1 MTGVTE
7 NPESVFRPGQ
17 REKPAPCQAS
27 CPNCGDIRGWIGV
40 IAQRSKT
47 GIGREDAYA
56 RAWRMITDVNPFPAV
71 LGRICPHPCESGC
84 NRSEKDGAVA
94 INSLERFLGDWA
106 IAAKLPLEELEV
118 DPKQESIGVIGAGPS
133 GLSFAYQMA
142 RRGYPVT
149 VYDEHEQAGGM
160 LRHGIPDYRLPP
172 QVLDREIQRILDL
185 GVALELNTRVGS
197 DVTIAQLRERHD
209 ILFLGVGAQKSLPLS
224 IPGARGPGA
233 WTGVE
238 YLARVNRGEA
248 VDLGQRVVVVGGG
261 DTAIDAARSAR
272 RAGSDVTILYRRS
285 REEMPADAGEIEDAH
300 AEGVRVRFLAS
311 PVEIKRSDGRIVGL
325 VALRNELGEPDDSG
339 RRRPLPVAGSEHEL
353 PADAFI
359 AAVSQEPD
367 WRGLEAFHG
376 EGRWLVSNEIGR
388 IDDGVWA
395 GGDVLGLGIA
405 GMAIFHGRRA
415 AETVHADLRGPVSG
429 ATAPG
434 AASSEM
440 ARSAAATD
448 GGRGAADSGPQVPI
462 GADRLRMDLY
472 APRPPAEP
480 EHLPAESALADAS
493 AEVSFRLTEEQF
505 LAEVERCLSCGKC
518 FGCEHCFM
526 YCTPLCFSRVE
537 EAEPGSYF
545 ALALERCEECGKCVE
560 ICPSGF
566 LELI

>member
-1 MTGVTE
+1 MTGD
-7 NPESVFRPGQ
+7 PESVFRPGQ

-47 GIGREDAYA
+47 GVGREDAYA

-94 INSLERFLGDWA
+94 INALERFLGDWA
-106 IAAKLPLEELEV
+106 IAAKLPLEELETE
-118 DPKQESIGVIGAGPS
+118 PKQESIGVIGAGPS

-149 VYDEHEQAGGM
+149 VYDEHEVAGGM

-172 QVLDREIQRILDL
+172 HVLDGEIRRILDL
-185 GVALELNTRVGS
+185 GVALELNTRVGR
-197 DVTIAQLRERHD
+197 DVTIAQLRDRHD
-209 ILFLGVGAQKSLPLS
+209 VLFLGVGAQRSLPLD

-248 VDLGQRVVVVGGG
+248 VDLGRRVVVVGGG
-261 DTAIDAARSAR
+261 DTAVDAARTAR
-272 RAGSDVTILYRRS
+272 RAGSDVTILYRRA
-285 REEMPADAGEIEDAH
+285 REEMPADEAEIDEAL
-300 AEGVRVRFLAS
+300 AEGVRIDLLTS
-311 PVEIKRSDGRIVGL
+311 PVEIKRNDGRMVGL
-325 VALRNELGEPDDSG
+325 VALRNELGEPDGSG
-339 RRRPLPVAGSEHEL
+339 RRRPVPVAGSEHDIL
-353 PADAFI
+353 ADAVI

-367 WRGLEAFHG
+367 WLGLEAFCG
-376 EGRWLVSNEIGR
+376 DGRWLVSDDIGR
-388 IDDGVWA
+388 IDDDVWA

-415 AETVHADLRGPVSG
+415 AETVHADLRGTHPG
-429 ATAPG
+429 AGAPG
-434 AASSEM
+434 AAAIHDE
-440 ARSAAATD
+440 RD
-448 GGRGAADSGPQVPI
+448 GADSGSQVPI

-480 EHLPAESALADAS
+480 EHLPVEAALADAQ
-493 AEVSFRLTEEQF
+493 AEVGLRLTEEQF

-545 ALALERCEECGKCVE
+545 ALALEQCEECGKCVE
-560 ICPSGF
+560 ICPCGF

>member
-7 NPESVFRPGQ
+7 NPPSVFRPSQ

-47 GIGREDAYA
+47 GVGREDAYA

-94 INSLERFLGDWA
+94 INALERFLGDWA
-106 IAAKLPLEELEV
+106 IAASLPLEELEV
-118 DPKQESIGVIGAGPS
+118 VPKPESIGAIGAGPA

-149 VYDEHEQAGGM
+149 VYDEHDEAGGM

-172 QVLDREIQRILDL
+172 QILDREIQRILDL
-185 GVALELNTRVGS
+185 GVALELNTRVGR
-197 DVTIAQLRERHD
+197 DVTIDQLRERHEV
-209 ILFLGVGAQKSLPLS
+209 LFLGVGAQKSLPLD
-224 IPGARGPGA
+224 IPGAAGPGT

-238 YLARVNRGEA
+238 YLARVNRGEI

-261 DTAIDAARSAR
+261 DTAVDAARTAR
-272 RAGSDVTILYRRS
+272 RAGSDVTIVYRRS
-285 REEMPADAGEIEDAH
+285 REEMPADAGEVEDAL
-300 AEGVRVRFLAS
+300 AEGVRVRFLTS
-311 PVEIKRSDGRIVGL
+311 PIEIKRSDGRIIGL
-325 VALRNELGEPDDSG
+325 VALRNELGESDGSG
-339 RRRPLPVAGSEHEL
+339 RRRPLPITGSEHDL
-353 PADAFI
+353 PADAI
-359 AAVSQEPD
+359 VAAVSQEPD

-376 EGRWLVSNEIGR
+376 KGRWLVSNEIGR
-388 IDDGVWA
+388 IDDDVWA

-415 AETVHADLRGPVSG
+415 AEKVHADLRGRDSS
-429 ATAPG
+429 ATP
-434 AASSEM
+434 
-440 ARSAAATD
+440 RSAAGEPARSSPTIDGERGTD
-448 GGRGAADSGPQVPI
+448 DSGPRAPI
-462 GADRLRMDLY
+462 AADRLRMDLY

-480 EHLPAESALADAS
+480 EHLPVEAALADPC
-493 AEVSFRLTEEQF
+493 AEVSLRLTEEQF

-537 EAEPGSYF
+537 EPEPGSYF

-560 ICPSGF
+560 ICPCGF
-566 LELI
+566 LELP

>member
-1 MTGVTE
+1 VTE

-17 REKPAPCQAS
+17 REKPAPCQAN

-47 GIGREDAYA
+47 GVGREDAYA

-94 INSLERFLGDWA
+94 INALERFLGDWA
-106 IAAKLPLEELEV
+106 IGVELPLERLET

-149 VYDEHEQAGGM
+149 VYDEHQVAGGM
-160 LRHGIPDYRLPP
+160 LRHGIPDYRLPSP
-172 QVLDREIQRILDL
+172 VLDEEIQRILDL
-185 GVALELNTRVGS
+185 GVALELNTRVGR
-197 DVTIAQLRERHD
+197 DVTIAQLRGRHD
-209 ILFLGVGAQKSLPLS
+209 VLFLGVGAQKSFPLG
-224 IPGARGPGA
+224 IPGEQGPGA

-238 YLARVNRGEA
+238 YLARANRGEA
-248 VDLGQRVVVVGGG
+248 ADLGQRVVVVGGG
-261 DTAIDAARSAR
+261 DTAVDAARTAR

-285 REEMPADAGEIEDAH
+285 REEMPADAGEVEEAL
-300 AEGVRVRFLAS
+300 AEGIKIRFLTS
-311 PVEIKRSDGRIVGL
+311 PAEIKRTDDRIVGL
-325 VALRNELGEPDDSG
+325 AALRNELGEPDGSG
-339 RRRPLPVAGSEHEL
+339 RRRPVPVAGSEHDV
-353 PADAFI
+353 PADALI

-367 WRGLEAFHG
+367 WQGLESFCG
-376 EGRWLVSNEIGR
+376 DGRWLASNDVGR
-388 IDDGVWA
+388 IDDDVWA

-415 AETVHADLRGPVSG
+415 AETVHADLRGERDESN
-429 ATAPG
+429 T
-434 AASSEM
+434 
-440 ARSAAATD
+440 
-448 GGRGAADSGPQVPI
+448 GPQVPI
-462 GADRLRMDLY
+462 GADEVRMDLY
-472 APRPPAEP
+472 APRPPAKP
-480 EHLPAESALADAS
+480 EHLPVEAALADAD
-493 AEVSFRLTEEQF
+493 AEVSLRLTEEQF

-537 EAEPGSYF
+537 EAEPGAYF
-545 ALALERCEECGKCVE
+545 TLALERCEECGKCVE
-560 ICPSGF
+560 ICPCGF

>member
-1 MTGVTE
+1 MSE
-7 NPESVFRPGQ
+7 NPESVFRPRQ

-47 GIGREDAYA
+47 GVGREDAYA

-84 NRSEKDGAVA
+84 NRSEKDDAVS
-94 INSLERFLGDWA
+94 INALERFLGDWA
-106 IAAKLPLEELEV
+106 IAAKLPLEELEG

-149 VYDEHEQAGGM
+149 VYDEHEVAGGM

-172 QVLDREIQRILDL
+172 QVLDGEIQRILDL
-185 GVALELNTRVGS
+185 GVALELNTRVGR

-209 ILFLGVGAQKSLPLS
+209 VLFLGVGAQKSLPLA
-224 IPGARGPGA
+224 IPGAQGPGA

-238 YLARVNRGEA
+238 YLARVNRGES
-248 VDLGQRVVVVGGG
+248 VDLGRRVVVVGGG
-261 DTAIDAARSAR
+261 DTAVDAARTAR

-285 REEMPADAGEIEDAH
+285 QEEMPADAGEVEEALG
-300 AEGVRVRFLAS
+300 EGIRIRFLTS
-311 PVEIKRSDGRIVGL
+311 PAEIKRQDGRVVGL
-325 VALRNELGEPDDSG
+325 VALRNELGAADGSG
-339 RRRPLPVAGSEHEL
+339 RRRPVPVAGSEHDV
-353 PADAFI
+353 PTDAFI

-367 WRGLEAFHG
+367 WRGLESFHG
-376 EGRWLVSNEIGR
+376 EGRWLVSNDVGR

-415 AETVHADLRGPVSG
+415 AERVHADLRGPLSEAG
-429 ATAPG
+429 AR
-434 AASSEM
+434 SEGM
-440 ARSAAATD
+440 ARSVAAID
-448 GGRGAADSGPQVPI
+448 GERDAADSGPPVPI
-462 GADRLRMDLY
+462 GADRLRLDLY
-472 APRPPAEP
+472 TSRPPAKP
-480 EHLPAESALADAS
+480 EHLPVEAALADAK
-493 AEVSFRLTEEQF
+493 AEVSLRLTEEQF

-545 ALALERCEECGKCVE
+545 ALALDRCEECGKCVE
-560 ICPSGF
+560 ICPCGF

>member
-7 NPESVFRPGQ
+7 DPASVFRPGQ
-17 REKPAPCQAS
+17 REKPTPCQAS

-47 GIGREDAYA
+47 GVGREDAYA

-94 INSLERFLGDWA
+94 INALERFLGDWA
-106 IAAKLPLEELEV
+106 IATKLPLEELEG

-149 VYDEHEQAGGM
+149 VYDEHEVAGGM

-172 QVLDREIQRILDL
+172 QVLDGEIQRILDL
-185 GVALELNTRVGS
+185 GVALELNTRVGR

-209 ILFLGVGAQKSLPLS
+209 ILFLGVGAQKSLPLA

-238 YLARVNRGEA
+238 YLARANRGEA
-248 VDLGQRVVVVGGG
+248 VDLGRRVVVVGGG
-261 DTAIDAARSAR
+261 DTAVDAARTAR
-272 RAGSDVTILYRRS
+272 RAGSDVTILYRRT
-285 REEMPADAGEIEDAH
+285 REEMPADAGDVEEVL
-300 AEGVRVRFLAS
+300 AEGIKITFLTS
-311 PVEIKRSDGRIVGL
+311 PAEIKRSDGRIVGL
-325 VALRNELGEPDDSG
+325 VALRNEPGEPDGSG
-339 RRRPLPVAGSEHEL
+339 RRRPVPVEGSEHDV
-353 PADAFI
+353 PADALI

-367 WRGLEAFHG
+367 WRGLEAFCG
-376 EGRWLVSNEIGR
+376 DGRWLVSNDVGR
-388 IDDGVWA
+388 IDDDVWA

-415 AETVHADLRGPVSG
+415 AETVHADLRCLSSG
-429 ATAPG
+429 DV
-434 AASSEM
+434 AASSPGKM
-440 ARSAAATD
+440 ARSASAA
-448 GGRGAADSGPQVPI
+448 GRERDAADSGPQASI
-462 GADRLRMDLY
+462 GADKVRMDFY
-472 APRPPAEP
+472 APRPPAKP
-480 EHLPAESALADAS
+480 EHLPVEAALADAD
-493 AEVSFRLTEEQF
+493 AEVSLRLTEEQF

-537 EAEPGSYF
+537 EVELGSYF

-560 ICPSGF
+560 ICPCGF

>member
-1 MTGVTE
+1 MSE
-7 NPESVFRPGQ
+7 NPESVFRPRQ

-47 GIGREDAYA
+47 GVGREDAYA

-84 NRSEKDGAVA
+84 NRSEKDDAVS
-94 INSLERFLGDWA
+94 INALERFLGDWA
-106 IAAKLPLEELEV
+106 IAAKLPLEELEG

-149 VYDEHEQAGGM
+149 VYDEHEVAGGM

-172 QVLDREIQRILDL
+172 QVLDGEIQRILDL
-185 GVALELNTRVGS
+185 GVALELNTRVG
-197 DVTIAQLRERHD
+197 Q
-209 ILFLGVGAQKSLPLS
+209 
-224 IPGARGPGA
+224 GPGA

-238 YLARVNRGEA
+238 YLARVNRGES
-248 VDLGQRVVVVGGG
+248 VDLGRRVVVVGGG
-261 DTAIDAARSAR
+261 DTAVDAARTAR

-285 REEMPADAGEIEDAH
+285 QEEMPADAGEVEEALG
-300 AEGVRVRFLAS
+300 EGIRIRFLTS
-311 PVEIKRSDGRIVGL
+311 PAEIKRQDGRVVGL
-325 VALRNELGEPDDSG
+325 VALRNELGAADGSG
-339 RRRPLPVAGSEHEL
+339 RRRPVPVAGSEHDV
-353 PADAFI
+353 PTDAFI

-367 WRGLEAFHG
+367 WRGLESFHG
-376 EGRWLVSNEIGR
+376 EGRWLVSNDVGR

-415 AETVHADLRGPVSG
+415 AERVHADLRGPLSEAGARSDSG
-429 ATAPG
+429 G
-434 AASSEM
+434 M
-440 ARSAAATD
+440 ARGVAAID
-448 GGRGAADSGPQVPI
+448 GERDAADSGLPVPI
-462 GADRLRMDLY
+462 GADRLRLDLY
-472 APRPPAEP
+472 NPRPPAKP
-480 EHLPAESALADAS
+480 EHLPVEAALADAK
-493 AEVSFRLTEEQF
+493 AEVSLRLTEEQF

-545 ALALERCEECGKCVE
+545 ALALDRCEECGKCVE
-560 ICPSGF
+560 ICPCGF

>member
-1 MTGVTE
+1 MTE
-7 NPESVFRPGQ
+7 HPDSVFRPVQ

-47 GIGREDAYA
+47 GAGREDAYA

-94 INSLERFLGDWA
+94 INALERFLGDWA
-106 IAAKLPLEELEV
+106 IAAKLPLERL
-118 DPKQESIGVIGAGPS
+118 DAKPKPESIGVIGAGPS

-149 VYDEHEQAGGM
+149 VYDEHDLAGGM

-172 QVLDREIQRILDL
+172 QVLDGEINRILDL
-185 GVALELNTRVGS
+185 GVAIELNTRVGR

-209 ILFLGVGAQKSLPLS
+209 VLFLGVGAQRSLPLD

-238 YLARVNRGEA
+238 YLARVNRGDA
-248 VDLGQRVVVVGGG
+248 VDLGRRVVVVGGG
-261 DTAIDAARSAR
+261 DTALDAARTAL
-272 RAGSDVTILYRRS
+272 RAGSEVSILYRRS
-285 REEMPADAGEIEDAH
+285 KEEMPADEAEIEEAL
-300 AEGVRVRFLAS
+300 AEGVRIRFLTS
-311 PVEIKRSDGRIVGL
+311 PAEIKLSDGRIVGL
-325 VALRNELGEPDDSG
+325 VALRNELGEPDGSG
-339 RRRPLPVAGSEHEL
+339 RRRPVPVAGSEHDV
-353 PADAFI
+353 PADAVI

-367 WRGLEAFHG
+367 WRGLEAFCG
-376 EGRWLVSNEIGR
+376 EGRWLVSNDVGR

-395 GGDVLGLGIA
+395 GGDVRGLGIA
-405 GMAIFHGRRA
+405 GMAISHGRRA
-415 AETVHADLRGPVSG
+415 AEKVHADLRGL
-429 ATAPG
+429 
-434 AASSEM
+434 SSKDG
-440 ARSAAATD
+440 ARSAAGAGTRSAEAGD
-448 GGRGAADSGPQVPI
+448 VERGAAASGPQVPVPI

-472 APRPPAEP
+472 ASRPPTKP
-480 EHLPAESALADAS
+480 EHLPVEAALARAD
-493 AEVSFRLTEEQF
+493 AEVSLGITEEQF

-545 ALALERCEECGKCVE
+545 AMALERCEECGKCVE
-560 ICPSGF
+560 ICPCGF

>member
-1 MTGVTE
+1 
-7 NPESVFRPGQ
+7 
-17 REKPAPCQAS
+17 
-27 CPNCGDIRGWIGV
+27 V

-47 GIGREDAYA
+47 GVGREDAYA

-94 INSLERFLGDWA
+94 INALERFLGDWA
-106 IAAKLPLEELEV
+106 IAAKLPLEELEA

-149 VYDEHEQAGGM
+149 VYDEHEVAGGM

-172 QVLDREIQRILDL
+172 QVLDGEIQRILDL
-185 GVALELNTRVGS
+185 GVALELNTRVGR
-197 DVTIAQLRERHD
+197 DVTIAELRERHD
-209 ILFLGVGAQKSLPLS
+209 VLFLGVGAQKSLPLAV
-224 IPGARGPGA
+224 PGARGPGS

-248 VDLGQRVVVVGGG
+248 VDLGRRVVVVGGG
-261 DTAIDAARSAR
+261 DTAVDAARTAR

-285 REEMPADAGEIEDAH
+285 KEEMPADEAEIEEAL
-300 AEGVRVRFLAS
+300 AEGVLIRLLTS
-311 PVEIKRSDGRIVGL
+311 PAEIKRSDGRIVGL
-325 VALRNELGEPDDSG
+325 VALRNELGGPDGSG
-339 RRRPLPVAGSEHEL
+339 RRRPVPVPGSEHDL
-353 PADAFI
+353 PADALI

-376 EGRWLVSNEIGR
+376 EGRWLVSNDIGR

-405 GMAIFHGRRA
+405 GMAISHGRRA
-415 AETVHADLRGPVSG
+415 AETVHADLRGPLSDARARGASG
-429 ATAPG
+429 
-434 AASSEM
+434 EM
-440 ARSAAATD
+440 ARSTAAID
-448 GGRGAADSGPQVPI
+448 GEREAADSGPQVPI

-472 APRPPAEP
+472 APRLPAKP
-480 EHLPAESALADAS
+480 EHLPVEAALADAD
-493 AEVSFRLTEEQF
+493 AEVTLRLTEEQF

-537 EAEPGSYF
+537 EAEPGAYF

-560 ICPSGF
+560 ICPCGF